1 MKNLFTSLLTVLVLL
16 SAPSYLS
23 AKTMPAPRTND
34 TVFIGQLHND
44 VASFV
49 ADSNVV
55 RNDLQHFI
63 NVNQETAIHYNH
75 IQITYSSGT
84 HSYYLV
90 ASGTQGDKL
99 VRTALALQHNAH
111 SLFVTAL
118 VTTCTTNEQ
127 AGEQGGCLPMSTACT
142 ACSNGGEC
150 EKSISMA
157 MVVFPSIKPSSRR

>member
-1 MKNLFTSLLTVLVLL
+1 
-16 SAPSYLS
+16 
-23 AKTMPAPRTND
+23 
-34 TVFIGQLHND
+34 
-44 VASFV
+44 
-49 ADSNVV
+49 
-55 RNDLQHFI
+55 
-63 NVNQETAIHYNH
+63 
-75 IQITYSSGT
+75 
-84 HSYYLV
+84 V
-90 ASGTQGDKL
+90 ASGAQGDKQ
-99 VRTALALQHNAH
+99 VRTTLALQHNTH